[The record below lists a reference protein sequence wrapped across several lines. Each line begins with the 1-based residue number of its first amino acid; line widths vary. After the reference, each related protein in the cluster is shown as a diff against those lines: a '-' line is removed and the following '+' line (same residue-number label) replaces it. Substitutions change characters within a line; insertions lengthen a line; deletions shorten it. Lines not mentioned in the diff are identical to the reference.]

1 MVQSPSS
8 NRPVPD
14 QPSPLEGVES
24 LGKTEL
30 PFLTGHDDAQGS
42 GGDEVR
48 AVQGVG
54 QTIDQPIGQ
63 TYERKGELDDPQL
76 PPITAVPMFASM
88 PAGPVAPVDQVGQAG
103 QAGPLGG
110 PELAAPLPLVSVIV
124 PVYNA
129 QEYVRYCVDSILRQS
144 HRNLEVI
151 LVDDGATDDSP
162 VILDEYARRDDRVRV
177 IHQENGG
184 IAKAQNAGLDAAH
197 GEYIA
202 FADNDDILDRRNIE
216 LLLHA
221 LVRTGA
227 DMSKARWR
235 QFGVSQLYAVAEE
248 AAAGAK
254 EPERISVFEN
264 PLHAYQT
271 VFCKSLRLAGSKL
284 GRNTEARYFNEANW
298 CRLYRR
304 ELWDGVRFPEGMY
317 AQDTAVAGELYVRM
331 NKVADIDVNL
341 YNWLQRPESVT
352 HNKRDAAFHHDH
364 VVAAARNFRLC
375 LEHDVHPY
383 RSYYTLLNAVHDER
397 TAPDFQDPSN
407 QAQHE
412 ADVAQMRELLSQLP
426 PHHRALCASTRLIR
440 LAEKQVYDARI
451 KNMQ

>member
-1 MVQSPSS
+1 M
-8 NRPVPD
+8 
-14 QPSPLEGVES
+14 
-24 LGKTEL
+24 
-30 PFLTGHDDAQGS
+30 
-42 GGDEVR
+42 
-48 AVQGVG
+48 
-54 QTIDQPIGQ
+54 
-63 TYERKGELDDPQL
+63 
-76 PPITAVPMFASM
+76 
-88 PAGPVAPVDQVGQAG
+88 
-103 QAGPLGG
+103 
-110 PELAAPLPLVSVIV
+110 
-124 PVYNA
+124 
-129 QEYVRYCVDSILRQS
+129 
-144 HRNLEVI
+144 
-151 LVDDGATDDSP
+151 
-162 VILDEYARRDDRVRV
+162 
-177 IHQENGG
+177 
-184 IAKAQNAGLDAAH
+184 DAAH

-304 ELWDGVRFPEGMY
+304 ALWDGVRFPEGMY
-317 AQDTAVAGELYVRM
+317 AQDVMVAGALYARM
-331 NKVADIDVNL
+331 RKVADIDVNL
-341 YNWLQRPESVT
+341 YNWLQSAGSVT
-352 HNKRDAAFHHDH
+352 HRERSFGFYHDNFAAG
-364 VVAAARNFRLC
+364 AANFRLC
-375 LEHDVHPY
+375 LEHDVRPG
-383 RSYYTLLNAVHDER
+383 RSYYTMVGAVHEER

-412 ADVAQMRELLSQLP
+412 ADVAQMHELLSQLP